1 MPTKVPK
8 AIVLSPYR
16 DDFENK
22 RVIVHFVYTDLDD
35 IDKIDFITLDP
46 PVDVDVD
53 FVRGE
58 GSDSS
63 YVAQLVYKKRYPGI
77 PVVCSS

>member
-1 MPTKVPK
+1 LREKKSLAETHPEIAAQWHLTKNED
-8 AIVLSPYR
+8 LTPY
-16 DDFENK
+16 
-22 RVIVHFVYTDLDD
+22 
-35 IDKIDFITLDP
+35 
-46 PVDVDVD
+46 DVTAGSGRKVWWKCSVADVD